1 MIVARGWRGGEMGI
15 LVKGYKL
22 SVILKRFII
31 SEDVT
36 YSTVTIV
43 NNTILYNILL
53 RELTLNVP
61 IKKPKTR

>member
-1 MIVARGWRGGEMGI
+1 M
-15 LVKGYKL
+15 VKGYKL